1 MSERTFHRLLI
12 RSAALAAFAFS
23 APFLLL
29 AALALDPKI
38 DRNLNHITSTISR
51 NVAFAPQVTGERVA
65 VLIESNGN
73 NDTLVSR
80 LRAMGSKVHTT
91 GGNILTAMVPIARI
105 GEVAAIPEVTY
116 VQGDQLV
123 YPCLDLSGADC
134 NVDDVQLGNDLPKA
148 YDGKGVIVGVLD
160 TGIDFRHED
169 FIDNDGK
176 TKILYIWD
184 VTDDGGP
191 SPSEI
196 EDSYGSE
203 YTSDDIND
211 EIDGSPTNMVRQM
224 DTDGHGTHVAGI
236 AASFGRAK
244 GNYKGVAPGADIIF
258 VKGGNG
264 GFRTKDIVN
273 GIEYMTKKAN
283 ALGRP
288 IVINLSLGGHVGAH
302 DGTRLDEKKIDA
314 LSGQG
319 KIFTVA
325 AGNEG
330 SDQIHCG
337 YWTTSVEQDT
347 QFRVLQSIDGGGA
360 DVSSAVIDIWYSA
373 GSIEFKLQAFDKTNG
388 LFISET
394 PWFKNGDDLKAI
406 AISDTTQTYGYVNAW
421 AGVASQNNHNNVYLV
436 LYQESGNS
444 GIHSKKLY
452 WKLKTKGSG
461 KFDAWISGGLFL
473 VHNPSQ
479 PTDGNNDSSVG
490 MPGTCTRAITV
501 ANYTTRSKWVDID
514 GNNQTW
520 EGMSVGNIA
529 GSSSRGPSRNPSST
543 GQKPEIA
550 APGSMIIAP
559 LSAGVS
565 DPERKYIV
573 STNVHQVM
581 NGTSMASPF
590 CAGVIAL
597 LLQKNKDLTP
607 EQVEKYLTQNARVDA
622 LTGNNLPNPVW
633 GYGKIDA
640 LKAIKATAPG
650 TPPITPPY
658 GTLKFTA
665 DPEKLE
671 AETGST
677 TTITSEVIHDAN
689 GNIVPDGTPF
699 NVILYGGGE
708 IQTPDEDGDY
718 PGLQLKTKDG
728 KIVITYKAPNV
739 PEVVEIYVASS
750 EGEADGRVSIPVQT
764 RGSMGTGTTASG
776 EGQLDRCFIAN
787 AAYGTPMAVEIRQL
801 CTFRDQTLMT
811 NLPGRLFVRTYYALS
826 PPAARFI
833 RGHEGLRAAVRTG
846 LIPFVWGARLVN
858 SGEGTW
864 ILWVTLF
871 FMTGC
876 IAAVDVRMRF
886 RRVSSRKAGGTCG
899 AGGQI
904 SVQREPGR

>member
-1 MSERTFHRLLI
+1 MNERAFSGLFT
-12 RSAALAAFAFS
+12 RSATLTILAVFVPS
-23 APFLLL
+23 LLFH
-29 AALALDPKI
+29 AMALDPKI

-51 NVAFAPQVTGERVA
+51 NVAHAPLVTGERVA

-91 GGNILTAMVPIARI
+91 GGNILSAMVPIARLN
-105 GEVAAIPEVTY
+105 EAAAIPEVTY
-116 VQGDQLV
+116 IQGDQLV

-134 NVDDVQLGNDLPKA
+134 NVDDVQLGSDLPKA
-148 YDGKGVIVGVLD
+148 YDGKGVIIGVFD

-191 SPSEI
+191 APGEI

-211 EIDGSPTNMVRQM
+211 EIDGTPTNQVRQM
-224 DTDGHGTHVAGI
+224 DTDGHGTHVAGM

-244 GNYKGVAPGADIIF
+244 GNYKGVAPGASLMI

-264 GFRTKDIVN
+264 SFRTRDIVN
-273 GIEYMTKKAN
+273 GIEYLTKKAN
-283 ALGRP
+283 SLGRP

-319 KIFTVA
+319 KIFTIA

-330 SDQIHCG
+330 SSQIHCG
-337 YWTTSVEQDT
+337 YWTTSVEQET
-347 QFRVLQSIDGGGA
+347 QFKVLQSIDGGGA
-360 DVSSAVIDIWYSA
+360 DISSGIIDIWYST
-373 GSIEFKLQAFDKTNG
+373 GSVEFKLQAFDKTTG
-388 LFISET
+388 FFINET
-394 PWFKNGDDLKAI
+394 QWIHKNMNDGTPNDNQGELKAFPI
-406 AISDTTQTYGYVNAW
+406 GDTTQTYGYVNAW
-421 AGVASQNNHNNVYLV
+421 AGVSAINNHNNVYITI
-436 LYQESGNS
+436 YQEAGNS
-444 GIHSKKLY
+444 GIHLNKLF

-461 KFDAWISGGLFL
+461 KFDAWISGGIFL
-473 VHNPSQ
+473 VHNPVQ
-479 PTDGNNDSSVG
+479 PTDGNNDSSLG
-490 MPGTCTRAITV
+490 MPGTAARAITV
-501 ANYTTRSKWVDID
+501 ANYTTRSRWVDID
-514 GNNQTW
+514 GNNQIREDLT
-520 EGMSVGNIA
+520 VGNIA
-529 GSSSRGPSRNPSST
+529 SSSSRGPSRNPSST

-550 APGSMIIAP
+550 APGGMIIAP
-559 LSAGVS
+559 LSTGVS
-565 DPERKYIV
+565 NPNRPDIV

-590 CAGVIAL
+590 TAGIIAL

-607 EQVEKYLTQNARVDA
+607 EQAEKYITQNARVDA

-658 GTLKFTA
+658 GTLTFTA
-665 DPEKLE
+665 DPNKLE
-671 AETGST
+671 AETGAT

-689 GNIVPDGTPF
+689 GNIVPDGTMF
-699 NVILYGGGE
+699 NIILYGGGE

-718 PGLQLKTKDG
+718 PGLQLKTRDG
-728 KIVITYKAPNV
+728 KLIITYKAPNV
-739 PEVVEIYVASS
+739 PETIEIYVSSS
-750 EGEADGRVSIPVQT
+750 EGEADGRVSIPIQT

-801 CTFRDQTLMT
+801 CAFRDSNLMT
-811 NLPGRLFVRTYYALS
+811 NPPGRLFVRTYYALS
-826 PPAARFI
+826 PSLARFI
-833 RGHEGLRAAVRTG
+833 RNHDSLKAAVRAG
-846 LIPFVWGARLVN
+846 LVPFVWGARTVN
-858 SGEGTW
+858 TGEGTW
-864 ILWVTLF
+864 ILWVTLLLA
-871 FMTGC
+871 TGC
-876 IAAVDVRMRF
+876 VAAVDIRIRMR
-886 RRVSSRKAGGTCG
+886 R
-899 AGGQI
+899 
-904 SVQREPGR
+904 